1 MCLDWA
7 CFSFLNGTIM
17 IMGLSFVLF
26 LAHVGFRML
35 SKGVGK
41 IFFFFLKPKTNIVHA
56 IFKELESKNNASKA
70 GCGDCSSYTTLSSM
84 WQA

>member
-1 MCLDWA
+1 
-7 CFSFLNGTIM
+7 M

-35 SKGVGK
+35 SMGVGH
-41 IFFFFLKPKTNIVHA
+41 IYIYIYFFFFYHA
-56 IFKELESKNNASKA
+56 IFKELESKYNASKA

-84 WQA
+84 W